1 MSEELR
7 PLSLTID
14 NIRGI
19 EHAELRLKRM
29 PPGQGQFIKISA
41 PNGAGKT
48 SLMLA
53 IDGLLS
59 GGHRPDLIRDGC
71 DKSRIS
77 MLLSDGTE
85 VERTI
90 TRKGHYP
97 KVTPAEGA
105 EAPKGGLESYFKK
118 LGSGFGFN
126 PPDFIAKKDKRLDY
140 LMKVMPME
148 FSLKELLAAIGN
160 AGPLVTT
167 PAGAL
172 DLNGVNKFIR
182 DLIEKRAQIG
192 SRKDEKASSVET
204 FRKSLALN
212 DQGDQA
218 KDWKAE
224 LVSLEKKRAGITSTE
239 SDEINAVTK
248 AMTDLRLE
256 LAAKSR
262 KAEDSFHEGIAELLA
277 KARGGDVAFDDLGG
291 ADPLNLVRSDLKDI
305 GAANFELSEA
315 AKEAQTTIDQVRNE
329 NKAALEILAAEIATA
344 KAGADQQIR
353 DGAIRESME
362 KLRKEAQALAKDWD
376 AVAAAIKALE
386 ELRTSKL
393 KNFPVNGLEVRE
405 DNEVWMKGRKLDD
418 WNKGEQLMYAF
429 EIGILGAGELG
440 LQVWDEYEHLDSENQ
455 KLVEETPSPE
465 EFVVES
471 GLTVLAFCVASA
483 EEVKQHGKKLRSE
496 PAGALV
502 A

>member
-1 MSEELR
+1 MADAVIEFQHVSKIYKRLFSEEKIAA
-7 PLSLTID
+7 LSDVSFEAL
-14 NIRGI
+14 
-19 EHAELRLKRM
+19 
-29 PPGQGQFIKISA
+29 PGQVCAFLG

-48 SLMLA
+48 TSISILMGFFFA
-53 IDGLLS
+53 NS
-59 GGHRPDLIRDGC
+59 GQVRVFGYPPGDIRAKEQIGFLPENFAFH
-71 DKSRIS
+71 KF
-77 MLLSDGTE
+77 LT
-85 VERTI
+85 
-90 TRKGHYP
+90 
-97 KVTPAEGA
+97 
-105 EAPKGGLESYFKK
+105 APKLLRFHLQLAGRDPAHA
-118 LGSGFGFN
+118 GS
-126 PPDFIAKKDKRLDY
+126 L
-140 LMKVMPME
+140 
-148 FSLKELLAAIGN
+148 
-160 AGPLVTT
+160 
-167 PAGAL
+167 
-172 DLNGVNKFIR
+172 
-182 DLIEKRAQIG
+182 
-192 SRKDEKASSVET
+192 
-204 FRKSLALN
+204 
-212 DQGDQA
+212 
-218 KDWKAE
+218 
-224 LVSLEKKRAGITSTE
+224 
-239 SDEINAVTK
+239 
-248 AMTDLRLE
+248 
-256 LAAKSR
+256 
-262 KAEDSFHEGIAELLA
+262 IAELLA

-455 KLVEETPSPE
+455 KLVEE
-465 EFVVES
+465 FVVES